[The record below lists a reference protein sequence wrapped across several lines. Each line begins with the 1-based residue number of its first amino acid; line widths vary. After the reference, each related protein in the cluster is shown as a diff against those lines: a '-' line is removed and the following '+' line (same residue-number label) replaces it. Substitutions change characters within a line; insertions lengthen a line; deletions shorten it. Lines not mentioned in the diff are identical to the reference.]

1 MKKIKDENTKQKI
14 LDCATK
20 LFAMKGFNGTSIRD
34 ICKEAN
40 VNLCLIS
47 YYWGG
52 KRELYLGI
60 IDNVIKRQTEYVK
73 TFCDLKKMPSE
84 MTQKERINLIYLWI
98 DKFIDFF
105 YSDKISPELITL
117 ILKEQ
122 QQKDFVKKSPAFLYF
137 RALVA
142 SLLNKDE
149 NDREVI
155 FKTLFILSQVN
166 SPRILTGLS
175 LNLLNRDVFE
185 DEDIK
190 IIRDNVKSYIG
201 ELIKKDSAYD

>member
-20 LFAMKGFNGTSIRD
+20 LFARKGFDGTSIRD
-34 ICKEAN
+34 ICREAN

-60 IDNVIKRQTEYVK
+60 IDDVIKRQTEYVK
-73 TFCDLKKMPSE
+73 TFCDLKKPPSE

-142 SLLNKDE
+142 NLLNKDE
-149 NDREVI
+149 NDREII

-201 ELIKKDSAYD
+201 ELIKKDSVYD